1 MNRTLQ
7 RAFLAL
13 SAAFLLLPGMGAFAQ
28 RKPPP
33 PPPPPRPNVQQ
44 RPAPLAKRPNPPT
57 RQMLDLPP
65 LWIERVQDMPP
76 AQQERFLANNERF
89 RSLPPQRQDQ
99 IRKRLQAWNNLTPDQ
114 RQALIE
120 RQLVWEQMTPAQQRY
135 VRQTLLPQ
143 WQGLPAARRQIV
155 LKKLRDLRDLND
167 SQRSAKLN
175 DPSFVSGLSPDEQ
188 HMLRDLAT
196 LRVSSPEPPPGM

>member
-1 MNRTLQ
+1 MKRALQ
-7 RAFLAL
+7 RVFLPL
-13 SAAFLLLPGMGAFAQ
+13 SAAFVLLPAASAFAQ
-28 RKPPP
+28 RNALPPP
-33 PPPPPRPNVQQ
+33 APNAQQ
-44 RPAPLAKRPNPPT
+44 RPVPLAQRPHPPT

-65 LWIERVQDMPP
+65 VWIERLQDMPP

-99 IRKRLQAWNNLTPDQ
+99 IRKRLQVWNSLTPDQ

-135 VRQTLLPQ
+135 VRETLLPQ
-143 WQGLPAARRQIV
+143 WQGMPPPRRQLV
-155 LKKLRDLRDLND
+155 LKKLRDMRDLD
-167 SQRSAKLN
+167 ESQRNVKLN

-196 LRVSSPEPPPGM
+196 LRISGPEPPPGS